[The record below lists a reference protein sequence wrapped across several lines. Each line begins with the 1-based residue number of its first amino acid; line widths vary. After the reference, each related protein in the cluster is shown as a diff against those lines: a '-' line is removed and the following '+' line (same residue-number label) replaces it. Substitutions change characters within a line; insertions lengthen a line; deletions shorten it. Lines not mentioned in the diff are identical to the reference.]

1 MNISNIETEIKKIKD
16 SEKSVGKYPI
26 YYKGETRNLPVYE
39 IPISLLRFNYLNG
52 RIGTEVI
59 EFTQVNGTDLKE
71 LSVDDV
77 NEKIH
82 NWIWEKTVSD
92 NKKTLIDIREKNQ
105 IIPGVITRDGIIVD
119 GNRRFMIAREL
130 NKQGMNRQ
138 FRAIILEDT
147 YSDGGEKEFQIKRL
161 EAEIQMG
168 QDEKVSYGAIEPY
181 IRVMDFVDNFIN
193 VASPQMTYDELCKIM
208 NIKDI
213 NKAKAIYRIGKLMLE
228 YLTYIGFDNMW
239 SRLENTEDLF
249 IKLENIH
256 KLYSEGKGV
265 AGWSFDDD
273 DIYNYKTYGFDLIR
287 WNYNAET
294 KQKGNWDSKKIR
306 ERYFKNSKDKAIFS
320 NPKIWSDFTANLE
333 SLEDITVPNLEDIVN
348 TEGLSHADAAKKID
362 KLWAEKASTA
372 FKTALGIADSK
383 LKDKENDDKPEQF
396 LRDAFDKLAN
406 LINEDLL
413 ESTGIVEFNKKL
425 LSILK
430 DENRIETNYKYIDKI
445 RKISEALKKEL
456 K

>member
-1 MNISNIETEIKKIKD
+1 MNTSNIEAEIKKIKD
-16 SEKSVGKYPI
+16 FGEQVGTYPI
-26 YYKGETRNLPVYE
+26 YYKGDIRNMPVYE
-39 IPISLLRFNYLNG
+39 IPINLLRFNYLNG

-82 NWIWEKTVSD
+82 NWIWEKSKAD
-92 NKKTLIDIREKNQ
+92 NENTLKDIRDKKQ
-105 IIPGVITRDGIIVD
+105 IIPGIITRDGIVVD
-119 GNRRFMIAREL
+119 GNRRFMIARKL
-130 NKQGMNRQ
+130 NKEGLNRQ
-138 FRAIILEDT
+138 FRAIILDDT

-181 IRVMDFVDNFIN
+181 IRVMDFVDNFIEA
-193 VASPQMTYDELCKIM
+193 ASPQMDYEELCKIM
-208 NIKDI
+208 NIKDVS
-213 NKAKAIYRIGKLMLE
+213 KVKAIYRIGKLMLE

-256 KLYSEGKGV
+256 RLYSIGKGV
-265 AGWSFDDD
+265 TGWTFDDD
-273 DIYNYKTYGFDLIR
+273 DIYDYKTYGFDLIR
-287 WNYNAET
+287 WNYNAE
-294 KQKGNWDSKKIR
+294 KKEKGNWDSKKIR
-306 ERYFKNSKDKAIFS
+306 ERYFKNSRDKAIFS
-320 NPKIWSDFTANLE
+320 NSKIWSDFTANLE
-333 SLEDITVPNLEDIVN
+333 TLEDIVIPNLEDIVN
-348 TEGLSHADAAKKID
+348 KEGLSHADAAKKID
-362 KLWAEKASTA
+362 KLWAEKASSA

-406 LINEDLL
+406 LINEDLF
-413 ESTGIVEFNKKL
+413 ESTGIVELNEKL

-430 DENRIETNYKYIDKI
+430 DENRIESNYKYVDKI
-445 RKISEALKKEL
+445 RKISETLKKEL